1 MTANGSP
8 ALRASVSR
16 SGARVVVSLAGEL
29 DLATGDQLRSRLT
42 TVIEGDPPPEQ
53 LVLDVEGLDF
63 VDASGISVLLGA
75 QRSLSAR
82 GGQILLR
89 SPSRLVQRV
98 VKVLELEHVLPVE
111 P

>member
-1 MTANGSP
+1 MTGNGGP

-29 DLATGDQLRSRLT
+29 DLATGDQLRTRLT
-42 TVIEGDPPPEQ
+42 KVIEADPAPEQ
-53 LVLDVEGLDF
+53 VVLDVRDLEF

-82 GGQILLR
+82 GGELVLR

-98 VKVLELEHVLPVE
+98 VKVLELERVLPVE
-111 P
+111 R